1 MTFIVELLNSIGNL
15 LITVINFFVDTLQ
28 ALISLVVSIPTYINF
43 ITVRIGGFPPFLL
56 PFAMLGIYVTVILF
70 LIRKGN

>member
-15 LITVINFFVDTLQ
+15 IVTIINFFIDLFQV
-28 ALISLVVSIPTYINF
+28 LISLVVSIPTYINF

-56 PFAMLGIYVTVILF
+56 PFAMFGIYLTVMLF
-70 LIRKGN
+70 LLKRG